1 MTDYTLTADWW
12 AEDGDPALDP
22 PYWSAGLVLRGTGE
36 VGDGLIEVRDPDCP
50 SATGWLPGLILRE
63 NTAIDLMA
71 DLVRRQK

>member
-1 MTDYTLTADWW
+1 VTDYNLTADWW
-12 AEDGDPALDP
+12 AE
-22 PYWSAGLVLRGTGE
+22 
-36 VGDGLIEVRDPDCP
+36 DPDCP